1 MHHPTRRF
9 AMSMAKEMGWPN
21 VDAMLET
28 ITSSQ
33 LTEWIAFS
41 DLEKADSD
49 KPVKAQQVMDEARRK
64 HLGNNG

>member
-1 MHHPTRRF
+1 
-9 AMSMAKEMGWPN
+9 MSMAKEMGWPN

-41 DLEKADSD
+41 NLEKAELE
-49 KPVKAQQVMDEARRK
+49 KEEMMQKVKDEARSR
-64 HLGNNG
+64 

>member
-1 MHHPTRRF
+1 MNHPFRRF

-21 VDAMLET
+21 VDAMLER

-41 DLEKADSD
+41 DLEKEDIDSEM
-49 KPVKAQQVMDEARRK
+49 KMQQVKNEARSR
-64 HLGNNG
+64 